1 MSLVKWLRKNN
12 SKVMAVVVIVIMFG
26 FVGGSYL
33 TYLTRSGPRPRDI
46 VAYFLDGEK
55 IKRTDLQQA
64 SRQLDIL
71 IRLRA
76 DFLLQNQ
83 DMQGIFLGE
92 LLFAG
97 RSEFVGKP
105 QAVNQIKRT
114 INTNK
119 YSISSKDISNI
130 HDRFTLS
137 SGQRVSLDSAY
148 FWLLLKNEA
157 HRAGIRVAN
166 ADAGRLLTNV
176 IPQLYQN
183 QVTYRQLIGTLVAG
197 GTSEKQILST
207 FGDLLAVLQYSH
219 LICSN
224 ENVTTSQA
232 KHLASRQIETIDVDF
247 VRIGAEFFAK
257 SQDEPAEEAIVEHFN
272 KYKAIA
278 PATVTA
284 ENLYGFG
291 YKFPDRLRLEY
302 IAVKLDDIAKIVK
315 SPTHEETESFY
326 QKKRNLFT
334 ENVPEDPNDPNSPM
348 IDRIRGYADVVDIIT
363 EQMLRDKIKSKTKA
377 VLQQAKTLTEP
388 NLAGTDLE
396 LEELTSEQFR
406 KNARDY
412 TPVVE
417 QLSKEHNVKIYT
429 GKTGLLGAAELQTD
443 KYLGR
448 LSIDGFGYGPV
459 NLTQIVFAVDELG
472 ASQLGPFDA
481 PKPRMY
487 ENTGPFEGPSQ
498 SRFNMSGQI
507 MVVVRIVEAVKALA
521 PSSIYETFSTHSL
534 VLDPNEDMAD
544 DDVLSVRKTVTEDV
558 KKLAVIDTTKIRAQE
573 FIDTAGKTDWQAAI
587 DKFNKLYGAQAK
599 DDPNDPNVFVLDYL
613 AAITR
618 NSSLQLNTL
627 AVQAESSASAKFFL
641 NQAEIEGQFTDQLYS
656 LVPADSNTPDKLPV
670 IVEFKPNMSFFCIK
684 DLQVK
689 RLWKEDFDGIRPVS
703 FYRQD
708 FIQFQSLAPVH
719 FKPANILKRMRF
731 RLPEEDKERS
741 DANEPPGGE
750 PAQSEAAT

>member
-33 TYLTRSGPRPRDI
+33 TYLTRSGPRPRDT

-55 IKRTDLQQA
+55 IKRHDLQLA

-71 IRLRA
+71 TRLRA
-76 DFLLQNQ
+76 DALLQNQ

-92 LLFAG
+92 LLFAD
-97 RSEFVGKP
+97 RSNRGGSPEV
-105 QAVNQIKRT
+105 VNYIRQT
-114 INTNK
+114 INKNK
-119 YSISSKDISNI
+119 YSVGSKDISSMY
-130 HDRFTLS
+130 DRAGVPS
-137 SGQRVSLDSAY
+137 SV
-148 FWLLLKNEA
+148 FWLLLKEEA
-157 HRAGIRVAN
+157 HRSGIRVAD

-197 GTSEKQILST
+197 GVSEKQILTT
-207 FGDLLAVLQYSH
+207 FSDLLAVLQYAH

-224 ENVTTSQA
+224 ENVTASQA

-257 SQDEPAEEAIVEHFN
+257 SQDEPAEDDIVEHFN

-284 ENLYGFG
+284 ENPYGFG
-291 YKFPDRLRLEY
+291 YKLPDRLRLEY
-302 IAVKLDDIAKIVK
+302 IAVKLEDIAKIVEP
-315 SPTHEETESFY
+315 PTHEDTESFY
-326 QKKRNLFT
+326 QKNKNLLT
-334 ENVPEDPNDPNSPM
+334 EKVLSDPNDPNSPM
-348 IDRIRGYADVVDIIT
+348 IDKTRGYADVVDIIT

-396 LEELTSEQFR
+396 PEKLTSEQFR

-412 TPVVE
+412 APVVE

-429 GKTGLLGAAELQTD
+429 GKTGLLGAAELHTD

-448 LSIDGFGYGPV
+448 LSVDGYGYGPV

-472 ASQLGPFDA
+472 ASRLGPFDA

-487 ENTGPFEGPSQ
+487 ENIGPVEGSSQ
-498 SRFNMSGQI
+498 SRFTMAGQI
-507 MVVVRIVEAVKALA
+507 MVVVRIVEAVKASA

-534 VLDPNEDMAD
+534 LLDPNEDMPD
-544 DDVLSVRKTVTEDV
+544 DDVLSVRKRVAEDL
-558 KKLAVIDTTKIRAQE
+558 KKLAAIDTTKTRAQE

-587 DKFNKLYGAQAK
+587 DEFNKLYGAEAK
-599 DDPNDPNVFVLDYL
+599 DDPNDPNVFVRDYL
-613 AAITR
+613 TAITR
-618 NSSLQLNTL
+618 NSRLKLNTL

-641 NQAEIEGQFTDQLYS
+641 NQAEIEGRFTDQLYS
-656 LVPADSNTPDKLPV
+656 LVPPDANTPDKLPA

-684 DLQVK
+684 DLQLK
-689 RLWKEDFDGIRPVS
+689 RLWKEDFDKIRPVS
-703 FYRQD
+703 FYRED
-708 FIQFQSLAPVH
+708 FTQFQSLAPVH
-719 FKPANILKRMRF
+719 FKPVNILKRMRF
-731 RLPEEDKERS
+731 IAKGDRES
-741 DANEPPGGE
+741 GDANE
-750 PAQSEAAT
+750 PAQSETAI

>member
-12 SKVMAVVVIVIMFG
+12 SKVMAIVVIVIMFG

-33 TYLTRSGPRPRDI
+33 TSLTHPGPRPGDTI
-46 VAYFLDGEK
+46 AYFLDGKK
-55 IKRTDLQQA
+55 IKRTDLQLA

-71 IRLRA
+71 TRLRA
-76 DFLLQNQ
+76 DALLQNQ

-92 LLFAG
+92 LLFAD
-97 RSEFVGKP
+97 RSNRGGSPEV
-105 QAVNQIKRT
+105 VNFIRQT
-114 INTNK
+114 INKNK
-119 YSISSKDISNI
+119 YSVSSKDISSMY
-130 HDRFTLS
+130 DR
-137 SGQRVSLDSAY
+137 SGVPSTI
-148 FWLLLKNEA
+148 FWLLLKDEA
-157 HRAGIRVAN
+157 HRSGIRVAN
-166 ADAGRLLTNV
+166 ADAGKLLTNV

-197 GTSEKQILST
+197 GTSEEQILTT
-207 FGDLLAVLQYSH
+207 FSDLLAVLQYSH

-224 ENVTTSQA
+224 ENVTASQA

-247 VRIGAEFFAK
+247 VRIGAEFFANG
-257 SQDEPAEEAIVEHFN
+257 QDEPAEDAIVEHFN

-278 PATVTA
+278 PATVT
-284 ENLYGFG
+284 EDNPYGFG
-291 YKFPDRLRLEY
+291 YKLPDRLRLEY

-315 SPTHEETESFY
+315 SPTDEETENFY
-326 QKKRNLFT
+326 QKKKNLFV
-334 ENVPEDPNDPNSPM
+334 EKVSSDPNDPNAPK

-363 EQMLRDKIKSKTKA
+363 EQMLRDKIRSKTKA

-388 NLAGTDLE
+388 NLAGIDLE
-396 LEELTSEQFR
+396 PEKLTSEQFR

-429 GKTGLLGAAELQTD
+429 GKTGLLGAARLQTD

-448 LSIDGFGYGPV
+448 LSVDGYGYGPV
-459 NLTQIVFAVDELG
+459 NLTQVVFAVDELG
-472 ASQLGPFDA
+472 ASRLGPFDA

-487 ENTGPFEGPSQ
+487 ENIGPLEGSAQ
-498 SRFNMSGQI
+498 SRFDMSGQI
-507 MVVVRIVEAVKALA
+507 MVVVRIVEAVKASA
-521 PSSIYETFSTHSL
+521 PSSIYETLSTHSL
-534 VLDPNEDMAD
+534 VLDPNEDMPD
-544 DDVLSVRKTVTEDV
+544 DDVLSVRKKVAEDV
-558 KKLAVIDTTKIRAQE
+558 KKLAAIDTAKTRARE

-613 AAITR
+613 TAITR

-641 NQAEIEGQFTDQLYS
+641 NQAEIEGRFTDQLYS
-656 LVPADSNTPDKLPV
+656 LIPPDANTPDKLPT

-684 DLQVK
+684 DLQVR
-689 RLWKEDFDGIRPVS
+689 RLWKEDFDKIRPLS

-708 FIQFQSLAPVH
+708 FTQFQSLAPVH
-719 FKPANILKRMRF
+719 FKPANILKRMKF
-731 RLPEEDKERS
+731 KFPEDDKERG
-741 DANEPPGGE
+741 DANEPE
-750 PAQSEAAT
+750 QSEAAA